1 VKKNTTNMNYELTGV
16 AERANHEELLH
27 ALLACSSPG
36 ATGRKRR
43 IGVYNES
50 GAVYWRIAT
59 VGEREF
65 AKVMAVAKRL
75 GFRNELEAFSKPV
88 GGYDALLVEVTEK
101 AEA

>member
-1 VKKNTTNMNYELTGV
+1 MNYELTGV
-16 AERANHEELLH
+16 AARANHDELLN
-27 ALLACSSPG
+27 ALAACAAPG

-50 GAVYWRIAT
+50 GAVYCRIAT

-65 AKVMAVAKRL
+65 VRL
-75 GFRNELEAFSKPV
+75 MTTAREMGFRNELEAFSKPV
-88 GGYDALLVEVTEK
+88 GGYDALLVEITEK